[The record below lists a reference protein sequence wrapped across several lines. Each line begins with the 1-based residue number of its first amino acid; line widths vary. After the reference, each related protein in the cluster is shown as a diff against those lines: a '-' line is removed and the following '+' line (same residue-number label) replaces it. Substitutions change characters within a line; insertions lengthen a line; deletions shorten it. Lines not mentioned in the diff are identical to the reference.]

1 MTPLRQKFISSLELQ
16 NYSQKTILQYV
27 KCVARFA
34 AHYQRCPSELGVEEI
49 RSYLQYLRDVK
60 KASSSMHRQVV
71 GALRYLY
78 AQVLGKEQ
86 LIPRIPY
93 PRKGQPIRTFLTPEE
108 MRRVLDVIQDRKH
121 RMMLEVLY
129 ATGVRV
135 GELVKLRVSDIDS
148 QNMTIVVRDGKGNK
162 GRLTL
167 LSAALLSKLRVYYR
181 EYRPQEWLFEGR
193 TAAGHCDESVVQH
206 ACTKAGTQSGIGKK
220 VTPQVLRRSFASA
233 LHEAGVDVI
242 TISRLLGHVHVQTTG
257 VYTSVTLKTLQNTKS
272 PLDLIP

>member
-16 NYSQKTILQYV
+16 NYSQKTIKQYT
-27 KCVARFA
+27 KSIAQFA
-34 AHYQRCPSELGVEEI
+34 AYFKRCPSKLGVDEI
-49 RSYLQYLRDVK
+49 KQYLRYLRDEK

-71 GALRYLY
+71 AALRYLY
-78 AQVLGKEQ
+78 SQVLDKERF
-86 LIPRIPY
+86 IPRIPY
-93 PRKGQPIRTFLTPEE
+93 PRKGQPIRTFLTPQEVRLLFDTVE
-108 MRRVLDVIQDRKH
+108 DSKH

-135 GELVKLRVSDIDS
+135 GELVKLRVADIDS
-148 QNMTIVVRDGKGNK
+148 CNMTIAVRDGKGQK

-167 LSAALLSKLRVYYR
+167 LSPALLLKLRAYYR
-181 EYRPQEWLFEGR
+181 KYHPKEWLFEGR
-193 TAAGHCDESVVQH
+193 TSAGHCDENVAQN
-206 ACTKAGTQSGIGKK
+206 ACARAALKSGINKK

-257 VYTSVTLKTLQNTKS
+257 LYTTVTLKTLQSTKS
-272 PLDLIP
+272 PLELVQ